1 MTENGGDEGLVGM
14 KQIEILKNI
23 ETANTGSDH
32 APRAEIP
39 QGKASLQTAPDSSS

>member
-1 MTENGGDEGLVGM
+1 MTENGGDEGLVGK

-32 APRAEIP
+32 AP
-39 QGKASLQTAPDSSS
+39 